1 MFLFP
6 MAFMLIVTI
15 ASLGQTILTNF
26 NTAMAGTG
34 ETMWC
39 WIRAGIGTLLVILA
53 IVLAVEGVQTIAGK
67 KKAAK

>member
-1 MFLFP
+1 
-6 MAFMLIVTI
+6 
-15 ASLGQTILTNF
+15 
-26 NTAMAGTG
+26 MAGTG

-53 IVLAVEGVQTIAGK
+53 IVLAVEGVQTITGK